1 MNDPRLT
8 RRLAAAAGGG
18 GLPEGALERFAE
30 RADGDGLVDVAY
42 ATLDTP
48 LGELL
53 VAATPRG
60 VVRISYLD
68 WFPAEGTLED
78 LAKRVSPRVL
88 EAPGRLDE
96 VRRELDE
103 YFEGRRRSFDVRT
116 DRRLLGPFARRV
128 LGRTARIPYGE
139 VSTYGA
145 VARAAGSPRAA
156 RAAGNALASNPIP
169 IVIPCH
175 RVLHGGGGMGGY
187 TGGLDRKA
195 RLLALE
201 GAIEEPR
208 APV

>member
-1 MNDPRLT
+1 MNDPRLS
-8 RRLAAAAGGG
+8 RRLASAARAP

-30 RADGDGLVDVAY
+30 RAAEDGLVDVAY
-42 ATLDTP
+42 ATLETP
-48 LGELL
+48 VGELL

-68 WFPAEGTLED
+68 WFPAEGTLAD

-88 EAPGRLDE
+88 EAPRRLDG

-103 YFEGRRRSFDVRT
+103 YFEGRRRRFDVKI
-116 DRRLLGPFARRV
+116 DRRLLGPFAKKV
-128 LGRTARIPYGE
+128 LGRTARIPYGQ

-145 VARAAGSPRAA
+145 IAAAAGSPRAA

-175 RVLHGGGGMGGY
+175 RVLHSGGGMGGY
-187 TGGLDRKA
+187 TGGLDRKT

-201 GAIEEPR
+201 GAIED
-208 APV
+208 

>member
-1 MNDPRLT
+1 MNEPRLS
-8 RRLAAAAGGG
+8 RRLTSAARGT
-18 GLPEGALERFAE
+18 GLPEGALDRFAE
-30 RADGDGLVDVAY
+30 RAAEDGLVDVAY
-42 ATLDTP
+42 ATLETP
-48 LGELL
+48 VGELL

-68 WFPAEGTLED
+68 WFPAEGTLAD

-103 YFEGRRRSFDVRT
+103 YFEGRRRRFDVKT
-116 DRRLLGPFARRV
+116 DRRLLGPFARKV
-128 LGRTARIPYGE
+128 LGRTARIPYGQ

-145 VARAAGSPRAA
+145 IAAAAGSPRAA

-175 RVLHGGGGMGGY
+175 RVLHSGGGMGGY
-187 TGGLDRKA
+187 TGGLDPKV
-195 RLLALE
+195 RLLELE
-201 GAIEEPR
+201 GALSR
-208 APV
+208 G